1 MKIHGSKG
9 IIDLDDIEPGDIE
22 LKDIAGSLS
31 RQARFNGN
39 GKKKISVAQH
49 CIVGAT
55 AIAGGTGNYL
65 AALWFLL
72 HDAHEAYTGDIITP
86 MKNKIVDHCRCDPI
100 EAMQDRLDDAISR
113 QLFFD
118 FDTQLDT
125 VRSTSW
131 YQLVKDTDKFLAEY
145 EAYQLFPYVEKPTNT
160 VGLCSKPV
168 SQIAACI
175 YNGGDISEAVTTS
188 SLIPSHVKDL
198 PWRQKADLV
207 LRHPALRKNIILL
220 LEEKEVETL
229 YINLYQALY
238 AAAAI
243 RMTEQ
248 SWVG

>member
-39 GKKKISVAQH
+39 GKGKISVAQH

-55 AIAGGTGNYL
+55 AIAGGTGNYP

-86 MKNKIVDHCRCDPI
+86 MKQRIISTALSSSDPI
-100 EAMQDRLDDAISR
+100 GDLQDKLDDAISR
-113 QLFFD
+113 KLFFD
-118 FDTQLDT
+118 FDFHAVKTTD
-125 VRSTSW
+125 W
-131 YQLVKDTDKFLAEY
+131 YQSVKDLDKFLAKY
-145 EAYQLFPYVEKPTNT
+145 EAARLFPYVERPTNT
-160 VGLCSKPV
+160 VGLCSEPV

-175 YNGGDISEAVTTS
+175 YNGGDISGAITTGRF
-188 SLIPSHVKDL
+188 IPSHVKDL

-207 LRHPALRKNIILL
+207 LRHPALRKNSILF

-248 SWVG
+248 S